1 MTQIKRRKKQM
12 IDNNICE
19 KCSKEEV
26 CKIKDILYKFDES
39 AKKDLGVNI
48 RVESCE
54 NNTEPEEE

>member
-1 MTQIKRRKKQM
+1 M